1 VFGNAVTCL
10 NRAIASRVL
19 RGFDLS
25 ERWVEESEQL
35 LRRMK
40 ELSSKEKRD
49 RLEIVSSILFSLDIL
64 ERSLYGWRLWVRN
77 LSLMTQFTTDEL
89 TEIGVALEKQIQ
101 PLVEYDIEASK
112 KWMEK
117 FPRVQAV
124 PRRMREEE
132 GRDMYVV

>member
-1 VFGNAVTCL
+1 MFGNAVTCL